1 MRLRESQRLIRLKTN
16 IEKDLMELE
25 KLKSEMDGLDLENT
39 HPRILGSIFHDFYT
53 GIERIF
59 VRISEELEGGL
70 PKGESSHKDL
80 LDGMT
85 LELKDIRPKVIDD
98 DLRDKLGEYLRFRH
112 VFRSVYGFALSRERL
127 NRLIDNFN
135 DVFSDFNN
143 SIRRFNA
150 FLETLASGIERS
162 EG

>member
-70 PKGESSHKDL
+70 PKGEGWHKDL

-98 DLRDKLGEYLRFRH
+98 DLQDKLGEYLM
-112 VFRSVYGFALSRERL
+112 VPSCLQERL
-127 NRLIDNFN
+127 W
-135 DVFSDFNN
+135 VC
-143 SIRRFNA
+143 A
-150 FLETLASGIERS
+150 
-162 EG
+162 